1 MFNHGAFHFF
11 VMMIVTFIVMSVVA
25 VFIMSCAVFPHVLIT
40 ASIILAIIL
49 GVVISVIKK
58 LLE

>member
-40 ASIILAIIL
+40 ASIILGATV
-49 GVVISVIKK
+49 GAIKK
-58 LLE
+58 LFE

>member
-1 MFNHGAFHFF
+1 MFNRGGFHFF
-11 VMMIVTFIVMSVVA
+11 VMMNVTFIVMSVVA
-25 VFIMSCAVFPHVLIT
+25 VFIMSCAVFPQVLIT
-40 ASIILAIIL
+40 ALIIL